1 MNETHCK
8 RSKRK
13 KKKKEDKPEKP
24 RSKCMQLIC
33 ALQAMLYGAAT
44 KTSIS
49 VNTTCLRQI
58 HVNDQ
63 VAIKILPK

>member
-1 MNETHCK
+1 MKHIVKEV
-8 RSKRK
+8 K
-13 KKKKEDKPEKP
+13 KKEKKEDKPEKP

-58 HVNDQ
+58 HVNEQ
-63 VAIKILPK
+63 VSIKILPK